1 MQHILEFNFER
12 IPLYCTY
19 HAYIEHAINITG
31 VFEKVALG
39 EQFLPVMIEARYDM
53 IVSRVLWVRA
63 LGGTLASRSGVSR
76 NLWSCHLVTKYPVN
90 IYIHG

>member
-39 EQFLPVMIEARYDM
+39 EQFLPVMIEGRYDM
-53 IVSRVLWVRA
+53 MISGVSRVLWVRA
-63 LGGTLASRSGVSR
+63 PVDARWHASFAVRG
-76 NLWSCHLVTKYPVN
+76 
-90 IYIHG
+90 